1 MNSRQVQLVEYPRGP
16 VEPRHFRVAAV
27 DLPEPGEGEV
37 LVRNTYTS
45 VGPGMRLRLRES
57 GPAGYFNSF
66 PLNAAMDEILT
77 VGEVVESRA
86 EGFAPGDSV
95 WHASGWRDYAV
106 VDAAAVQLSGLGT
119 LRVLDTSIAEPQWYL
134 GALGGMGLT
143 AYAGLSVVGAL
154 KGG

>member
-45 VGPGMRLRLRES
+45 VDPGMRLRLRES

-66 PLNAAMDEILT
+66 PLRAPMDGIMT

-86 EGFAPGDSV
+86 DGFAAGDAV
-95 WHASGWRDYAV
+95 WHAAGWRDYSV
-106 VDAAAVQLSGLGT
+106 VAAGVPALSGLGT
-119 LRVLDTSIAEPQWYL
+119 LAVIDTAFAGPEKYL
-134 GALGGMGLT
+134 
-143 AYAGLSVVGAL
+143 
-154 KGG
+154 